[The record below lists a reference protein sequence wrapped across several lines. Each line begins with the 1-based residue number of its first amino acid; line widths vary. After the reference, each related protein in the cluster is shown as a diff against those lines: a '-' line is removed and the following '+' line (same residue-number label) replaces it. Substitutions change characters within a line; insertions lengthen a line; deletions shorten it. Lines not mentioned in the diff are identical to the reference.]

1 MRGRKQLLGS
11 SGSSKNFAVHPK
23 VFIFLDKRSG
33 TRRFEVKACADGRM
47 PIEQAVD
54 LLAVHCLVRKQS
66 PSDFM
71 ITVGATENLIE
82 SLGSRAR
89 KIIQACHFGTSA
101 VQLSHRQEEVLHAIL
116 QGLTN
121 KEIASKL
128 QVSESTIKFH
138 VSLLLQKFEVQN
150 RWELTRKATDLVSAQ
165 VTSGREDSD
174 SRFTSSQPT
183 APSNVRSTRPLSP
196 VQPMPASVMPRRTGI
211 RTLA

>member
-1 MRGRKQLLGS
+1 MRGRKQSLRNS
-11 SGSSKNFAVHPK
+11 DDSKSFAVHPK

-33 TRRFEVKACADGRM
+33 TRRFEVKAGADGRM
-47 PIEQAVD
+47 PVEQAVD
-54 LLAVHCLVRKQS
+54 LLAVHCLVRRQA

-71 ITVGATENLIE
+71 ITVGASENLIE
-82 SLGSRAR
+82 SLGSRAK
-89 KIIQACHFGTSA
+89 KIIQACHFGTST

-150 RWELTRKATDLVSAQ
+150 RWQLTRKATDLVSSQ
-165 VTSGREDSD
+165 VTSGHEEPA
-174 SRFTSSQPT
+174 SRFASDQSVTASS
-183 APSNVRSTRPLSP
+183 VRPTRPVSP
-196 VQPMPASVMPRRTGI
+196 VQPMPTNVMARRPGL

>member
-1 MRGRKQLLGS
+1 MRGRKQLLRN
-11 SGSSKNFAVHPK
+11 SGQSRSFAVHPK
-23 VFIFLDKRSG
+23 IFIFLDKRSG
-33 TRRFEVKACADGRM
+33 TRRFEVKADADGRM
-47 PIEQAVD
+47 PVEQAVD

-66 PSDFM
+66 PSDFI
-71 ITVGATENLIE
+71 ITVGASENLIE
-82 SLGSRAR
+82 SLGSRAK
-89 KIIQACHFGTSA
+89 KIIQACHFGTSS
-101 VQLSHRQEEVLHAIL
+101 VQLSHRQQEVLHAIL

-165 VTSGREDSD
+165 VTSGHENSD
-174 SRFTSSQPT
+174 SRFTSNQSVTTP
-183 APSNVRSTRPLSP
+183 NVRSTRPVSH
-196 VQPMPASVMPRRTGI
+196 VQSIPTNVMPRRSGM

>member
-1 MRGRKQLLGS
+1 MRARKQLHRHS
-11 SGSSKNFAVHPK
+11 VNSKAFAVHPK

-33 TRRFEVKACADGRM
+33 TRRFEVKACPDGRM
-47 PIEQAVD
+47 PVEQAVD

-71 ITVGATENLIE
+71 ITVGASENLIE

-101 VQLSHRQEEVLHAIL
+101 VHLSHRQQEVLYAIL

-150 RWELTRKATDLVSAQ
+150 RWQLTRKATDLVSAQ
-165 VTSGREDSD
+165 VN
-174 SRFTSSQPT
+174 SSQDSSASEFISTEPIA
-183 APSNVRSTRPLSP
+183 APNIRSARPVSP
-196 VQPMPASVMPRRTGI
+196 IQPMSTNMMSRRSGM

>member
-1 MRGRKQLLGS
+1 MRGRKQLLRN
-11 SGSSKNFAVHPK
+11 SGTSKSFAVHPK

-33 TRRFEVKACADGRM
+33 TRRFEVKAGADGRM
-47 PIEQAVD
+47 PVEQAVD
-54 LLAVHCLVRKQS
+54 LLAVHCLVRRQS
-66 PSDFM
+66 PSDFVV
-71 ITVGATENLIE
+71 TVGASENLIE

-101 VQLSHRQEEVLHAIL
+101 VQLSRRQEEVLHAIL

-128 QVSESTIKFH
+128 QVSESTVKFH

-150 RWELTRKATDLVSAQ
+150 RWELTRKATELVSARG
-165 VTSGREDSD
+165 TSGHDDSV
-174 SRFTSSQPT
+174 SRVSVSQSVT
-183 APSNVRSTRPLSP
+183 ASNARPTRPVSP
-196 VQPMPASVMPRRTGI
+196 VQSMPSSVMPRRPGM

>member
-1 MRGRKQLLGS
+1 MRSRKQLLRN
-11 SGSSKNFAVHPK
+11 SGTSKTFAVHPK

-33 TRRFEVKACADGRM
+33 TRRFEVKAGADGRM
-47 PIEQAVD
+47 PVEQAVD

-71 ITVGATENLIE
+71 ITVGASENLIE
-82 SLGSRAR
+82 SLGSRAK

-101 VQLSHRQEEVLHAIL
+101 VRLSHRQEEVLHAIL

-121 KEIASKL
+121 KEIAAKL
-128 QVSESTIKFH
+128 LVSESTIKFH

-165 VTSGREDSD
+165 VTSGHEDSV
-174 SRFTSSQPT
+174 SRFNSNQSVSP
-183 APSNVRSTRPLSP
+183 PNVRSTHPVLP
-196 VQPMPASVMPRRTGI
+196 VQPMPTNLAARRPGL

>member
-1 MRGRKQLLGS
+1 MRGRKQLLRNS
-11 SGSSKNFAVHPK
+11 SHSKNFAVHPK

-33 TRRFEVKACADGRM
+33 TRRFEVKAGADGSM
-47 PIEQAVD
+47 PVEQAVD
-54 LLAVHCLVRKQS
+54 LLAVHCLVRRQS
-66 PSDFM
+66 PSDFVV
-71 ITVGATENLIE
+71 TVGASENLIE
-82 SLGSRAR
+82 SLGSRAK

-165 VTSGREDSD
+165 VTPDRDPSV
-174 SRFTSSQPT
+174 SRFTPDPAAT
-183 APSNVRSTRPLSP
+183 ASNVRPTRTVSPL
-196 VQPMPASVMPRRTGI
+196 QPIPANMARRPGI

>member
-1 MRGRKQLLGS
+1 MRGRKQLLRN
-11 SGSSKNFAVHPK
+11 SGNSKVFAVRPK

-47 PIEQAVD
+47 PVEQAVD

-71 ITVGATENLIE
+71 ITVGASENLIE
-82 SLGSRAR
+82 SLGSRAK

-128 QVSESTIKFH
+128 LVSESTIKFH

-165 VTSGREDSD
+165 VGSGREDSVP
-174 SRFTSSQPT
+174 RLTSNQPMP
-183 APSNVRSTRPLSP
+183 AANARSTRSASP
-196 VQPMPASVMPRRTGI
+196 VQPMPTNITARRPGL
-211 RTLA
+211 RNLA

>member
-1 MRGRKQLLGS
+1 MRGRKQLLRN
-11 SGSSKNFAVHPK
+11 SGNAKSFAVHPK

-47 PIEQAVD
+47 PVEQAVD

-71 ITVGATENLIE
+71 ITVGASENLIE

-150 RWELTRKATDLVSAQ
+150 RWQLTRKATDLVSAQ
-165 VTSGREDSD
+165 ATSSHEDSL
-174 SRFTSSQPT
+174 SRFTSNQSVT
-183 APSNVRSTRPLSP
+183 APSVRSTRPGSP
-196 VQPMPASVMPRRTGI
+196 VQPMPTNLIARRTGI